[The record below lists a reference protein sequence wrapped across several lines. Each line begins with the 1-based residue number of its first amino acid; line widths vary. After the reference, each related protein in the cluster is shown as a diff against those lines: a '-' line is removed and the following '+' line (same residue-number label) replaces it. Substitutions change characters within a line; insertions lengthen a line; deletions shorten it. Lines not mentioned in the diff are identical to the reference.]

1 MPRPRPL
8 PLSIVISPPAYTQL
22 FLVSEAP
29 KVKVVKKYESK
40 TELDE
45 YKTDE
50 QKKEEVGVISIFFYL
65 GYELPIY
72 KPTGYKLPV
81 YKPTFISPLK
91 TPL

>member
-1 MPRPRPL
+1 M
-8 PLSIVISPPAYTQL
+8 
-22 FLVSEAP
+22 SEAP

-50 QKKEEVGVISIFFYL
+50 QKKEEVGVISTFFYL

-72 KPTGYKLPV
+72 KPTGYKLHV
-81 YKPTFISPLK
+81 YKPSQSPIISL
-91 TPL
+91 